1 MWTFPADPAL
11 PEELHGRRM
20 VLVAAVYAGD
30 PADADDVLAPFRQLA
45 TPLIDMSATMPYVT
59 VQSDFDAVFPDGGRY
74 YFKSH
79 MMDELTDAAIAAVVR
94 CANARANEESFIVIR
109 TLGGAIS
116 RVSPEDSAYPHRA
129 ANFNVS
135 IDCVW
140 SDSGDDDAI
149 IGWARQTWDA
159 VRPFASGGVY
169 LNFAGFDDER
179 DVTPE
184 QTLGPNLDR
193 LERIRSQY
201 DPDGVFE
208 EAARRP

>member
-1 MWTFPADPAL
+1 MAALWTFPADPAL

-109 TLGGAIS
+109 TLGGAIA

-129 ANFNVS
+129 ASFNVS

-140 SDSGDDDAI
+140 SDPHRRRRHHRLGAPDLGHDAP
-149 IGWARQTWDA
+149 
-159 VRPFASGGVY
+159 VR
-169 LNFAGFDDER
+169 ER
-179 DVTPE
+179 WRVP
-184 QTLGPNLDR
+184 QLRGL
-193 LERIRSQY
+193 
-201 DPDGVFE
+201 
-208 EAARRP
+208 RR